1 MLVNIKIAC
10 RLIKNRKVDKLY
22 KFVKIQFFIF
32 TQISYVSINLWP
44 YSKTVKQH
52 WIWSYIVY
60 LVFC

>member
-32 TQISYVSINLWP
+32 TQISYVSINL
-44 YSKTVKQH
+44 
-52 WIWSYIVY
+52 
-60 LVFC
+60 